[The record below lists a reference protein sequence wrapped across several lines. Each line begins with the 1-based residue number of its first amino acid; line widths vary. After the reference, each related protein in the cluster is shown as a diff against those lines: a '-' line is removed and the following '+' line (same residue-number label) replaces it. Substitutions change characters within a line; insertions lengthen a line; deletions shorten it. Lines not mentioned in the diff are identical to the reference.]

1 MTALAW
7 ASLVLLFII
16 LVPLFVWVR
25 RRQKVFRPVLGAG
38 GEAETLSRIL
48 DEQKK
53 LNDKL
58 DRLEESLKARD
69 AGRGAEKMQ

>member
-7 ASLVLLFII
+7 GSLVLLFVV

-25 RRQKVFRPVLGAG
+25 RRQKAYGPVIGAG

-48 DEQKK
+48 EEQRK
-53 LNDKL
+53 LSDKL
-58 DRLEESLKARD
+58 DRLTESLKARE
-69 AGRGAEKMQ
+69 GRRIDGGDR